1 MKKNIQ
7 ILGIVSILSLQ
18 VLAQDVL
25 VIDGGSI
32 HVTNNGL
39 ITVKGGVVNQNSGT
53 IDNSGDINVSGDW
66 TNNGG
71 NTMLVNNSVG
81 SVTLDGTSQ
90 VIKGNSITD
99 FYNLKL
105 TGGSSVKTMELD
117 ANVSNEL
124 DLGDEELQTN
134 ANTIYVN
141 NPGTGAILWNTGY
154 VNSDSLGGYLA
165 RATNSTSTYTF
176 PVGSS
181 LLSST
186 YRPVFLNPTSTN
198 ANVYGVR
205 LSDENPDTD
214 NSGTSYSGAVGP
226 FPVSSKEAQVRTINT
241 EYYFNIARLTGS
253 DAADIQVDFFNAD
266 GNYQTLAQWSGATSQ
281 WKGLNF
287 AYAPSTTG
295 ATLNSPDVSI
305 TKSSVT
311 DFNHDV
317 FALAELEFE
326 IGVPGGV
333 SPNGDGFNDN
343 FVIENLEY
351 FPENELVI
359 FNRWGDVVFEASP
372 YLNDWSGQVNGA
384 MILAGEEVS
393 DGTYFYVLKLSQDQ
407 ETDPLKGSFELRRK

>member
-7 ILGIVSILSLQ
+7 ILGIVSVLSLQ

>member
-181 LLSST
+181 LLSNT
-186 YRPVFLNPTSTN
+186 YRPVFLNPTSAN

-214 NSGTSYSGAVGP
+214 NSGTSYSGATGP

-241 EYYFNIARLTGS
+241 EYYFNIARLTGT
-253 DAADIQVDFFNAD
+253 DAADVQVDFFNAD

-281 WKGLNF
+281 WKGLDF
-287 AYAPSTTG
+287 DYLPSTTG
-295 ATLNSPDVSI
+295 AALNSPDVSI

-326 IGVPGGV
+326 IEVPGGV
-333 SPNGDGFNDN
+333 SPNTDGFNDN

-359 FNRWGDVVFEASP
+359 FNRWGDVVYEASP